1 MYGGYGGGIEDGYA
15 RIFGFTESGFTEEKI
30 SYLHNENG
38 RYEIVMKDAPYTE
51 EKLRNDAETHKYKT
65 NSFWYEYNKDF
76 FLEAE
81 PTQPPTVIHS

>member
-38 RYEIVMKDAPYTE
+38 RYE
-51 EKLRNDAETHKYKT
+51 
-65 NSFWYEYNKDF
+65 YNKDY

-81 PTQPPTVIHS
+81 PTQPPVALHN